1 MEITHHKK
9 TALLFG
15 ATGLVGSHCLA
26 QLLEHPAYHK
36 VITFTRKPLE
46 AEHPRLEQH
55 VIDFKRLE
63 EYADLIRG
71 NDLFSCLGTTMAKA
85 GSKQA
90 FYEVDYTYAQVSARI
105 ACENGVGQLLLVS
118 SVGAD
123 RNALFFYSRVKGALE
138 DAVKQLPF
146 WAVHIFQPSILLG
159 QRGEMRPAEQLAAGL
174 SSRLDRLT
182 GGALFGKYRPVEGEM
197 VARAMLAAAQQL
209 KPGLSVYSSDE
220 IHRVAEGV
228 KFKVEG

>member
-1 MEITHHKK
+1 LEITRYKK

-15 ATGLVGSHCLA
+15 ATGLIGRHCLQ
-26 QLLEHPAYHK
+26 QLLEHPAYQK
-36 VITFTRKPLE
+36 VVTFTRRPLDI
-46 AEHPRLEQH
+46 EHPHLEQH
-55 VIDFKRLE
+55 LIDFKRLE

-71 NDLFSCLGTTMAKA
+71 HDLFSCLGTTMAKA

-90 FYEVDYTYAQVSARI
+90 FYEVDFTYAQVSARI
-105 ACENGVGQLLLVS
+105 ACENGAGQLLLVS

-138 DAVKQLPF
+138 DAVKQLPY
-146 WAVHIFQPSILLG
+146 WGTHIFQPSILLG
-159 QRGEMRPAEQLAAGL
+159 QRHEMRPAERLAAGF

-182 GGALFGKYRPVEGEM
+182 GGSLFGKYRPVEGQA

-209 KPGLSVYSSDE
+209 KPGLSVYPSDE
-220 IHRVAEGV
+220 IHRIAAST
-228 KFKVEG
+228 F

>member
-1 MEITHHKK
+1 MEITRDKK

-15 ATGLVGSHCLA
+15 ATGLIGRCCLQ
-26 QLLEHPAYHK
+26 QLLEHPAYQK
-36 VITFTRKPLE
+36 VVTFTRRPLDL
-46 AEHPRLEQH
+46 EHPQLEQH
-55 VIDFKRLE
+55 IIDFKRLE

-71 NDLFSCLGTTMAKA
+71 HDLFSCLGTTMAKA

-90 FYEVDYTYAQVSARI
+90 FYEVDFTYAQVSARI
-105 ACENGVGQLLLVS
+105 ACENGAGQLLLVS

-138 DAVKQLPF
+138 DAVKQVPF
-146 WAVHIFQPSILLG
+146 WATHIFQPSVLLG
-159 QRGEMRPAEQLAAGL
+159 PRQEQRPAEKIAAGL

-182 GGALFGKYRPVEGEM
+182 GGSLFGKYRPVEGQV

-209 KPGLSVYSSDE
+209 KPGLSVYPSDE
-220 IHRVAEGV
+220 IHRMAASS
-228 KFKVEG
+228 F